1 MDTFRVLRLVLFRW
15 WLFALCLIRF
25 EAMETLLIHS
35 PHFFEKLTF
44 LVRTNLYLLRINPMN
59 YLDRLPCPLLVH
71 Q

>member
-1 MDTFRVLRLVLFRW
+1 MDKFRVLRLVLFRW

-25 EAMETLLIHS
+25 EVMEALLIHS
-35 PHFFEKLTF
+35 PRFFEKLI
-44 LVRTNLYLLRINPMN
+44 LVRTNLYLLCIDPMN